1 MRRIKWKN
9 LGILVLV
16 VTSVVYL
23 IVAIVHF
30 SSSEDTAKC
39 EDVNV
44 IIKDSSRLEFIRE
57 SDIRKLLHANSLN
70 MKGKLLSEIDIEE
83 IERTLEE
90 SPMIKKV
97 VCFKNSTNDISL
109 QIWQREPI
117 FRVMGR
123 ENYYVDIEG
132 KVLPISNHFVVHVPI
147 VTGSVNKKFA
157 TGKLMEFVLFL
168 RDNEFWNAQIEQ
180 IDVAPDS
187 QIVLIPRVG
196 RHEIILGELDGYQQ
210 KLKKLKTFYLNG
222 LNKVGWGDYKSINLK
237 YKNQVV
243 CTKK

>member
-1 MRRIKWKN
+1 MKRIKWKN

-16 VTSVVYL
+16 IVSVVYL

-30 SSSEDTAKC
+30 SSLDDKAKC

-44 IIKDSSRLEFIRE
+44 IIKDSASLQFINE
-57 SDIRKLLHANSLN
+57 SDVRKLLHVNNLN
-70 MKGKLLSEIDIEE
+70 LQGKLLSEINIEE
-83 IERTLEE
+83 IERTLEK

-109 QIWQREPI
+109 QVWQREPI

-123 ENYYVDIEG
+123 KNYYVDIEG
-132 KVLPISNHFVVHVPI
+132 KILPISNNFVVHVPI
-147 VTGSVNKKFA
+147 VTGSVNEKFA
-157 TGKLMEFVLFL
+157 TGKLMEFILFL

-180 IDVAPDS
+180 IDVASDS
-187 QIVLIPRVG
+187 QVVLIPRVG
-196 RHEIILGELDGYQQ
+196 RHEIILGELDGYQH

-222 LNKVGWGDYKSINLK
+222 LNKVGWGDYKSINLR